1 MLSPE
6 ILASHPATEEID
18 LPTLIEEQDRLA
30 EEAREVLPYSF
41 DECTYSKGYLRQ
53 SIFSCIDCGEK
64 GVCYGCSISCHAG
77 EQLTRC
83 DCPTSSMV
91 PPAEAAEAGP
101 SKSKR
106 HCTLNPPHQQP
117 QLPNE
122 KNRYTK
128 NFAGKFC
135 RCGRDY
141 DPLTETEAMVNCLAC
156 EDWFHESCLNLQ
168 PKREGPLD
176 DDEDEEANCLIPS
189 DTYDALICA
198 DCVRSHSLLSERAG
212 TTGWMVIV
220 PGEKEGEWAVAG
232 RADSATNGS
241 KRALEE
247 THLPG
252 AKKARVEESSA
263 EKPAPVVVTAETD
276 VTVKPANSVPRT
288 GAGDIFLANGIR
300 DRLARELDV
309 GNRRRHP
316 LTPSQEKAI
325 ASLPFP
331 LVDEEIYEPPAD
343 EDEPETLDSVTER
356 VVSSLPRVQ
365 AIEALH
371 GFQAMKWV
379 PMSVLLLTN
388 RRDKLKVMLAGHA
401 QSGQSVSREDIE
413 TFFQDLRQN
422 K

>member
-1 MLSPE
+1 MPPTAFPMLSPE
-6 ILASHPATEEID
+6 ILAHHPASEVVD

-41 DECTYSKGYLRQ
+41 DECTYSKGALRQ

-64 GVCYGCSISCHAG
+64 GVCYGCSISCHA
-77 EQLTRC
+77 EHRLVELWTKRSFRC
-83 DCPTSSMV
+83 DCPTSSMT
-91 PPAEAAEAGP
+91 PAEAGP

-106 HCTLNPPHQQP
+106 HCTLNPPHEQP
-117 QLPNE
+117 QPPNE
-122 KNRYTK
+122 TNRYTK

-141 DPLTETEAMVNCLAC
+141 DPLTETEVMVNCLAC

-168 PKREGPLD
+168 PQREAPLD
-176 DDEDEEANCLIPS
+176 DEEDEEADCLIPS

-198 DCVRSHSLLSERAG
+198 DCVRPHSLLSERAG
-212 TTGWMVIV
+212 TSGWMAIV
-220 PGEKEGEWAVAG
+220 PGEKEGEWTVVG
-232 RADSATNGS
+232 RAESATNGS
-241 KRALEE
+241 KRSLEE
-247 THLPG
+247 TDLPD
-252 AKKARVEESSA
+252 AKRTRVEGSSEQDAVSAAVNA
-263 EKPAPVVVTAETD
+263 EVGATAKPVDST
-276 VTVKPANSVPRT
+276 PATRRK

-300 DRLARELDV
+300 ERLGRELD
-309 GNRRRHP
+309 
-316 LTPSQEKAI
+316 EKAI

-343 EDEPETLDSVTER
+343 EEEPETLDAVTER
-356 VVSSLPRVQ
+356 MVSSLPRVQ

-371 GFQAMKWV
+371 GFHAMK
-379 PMSVLLLTN
+379 
-388 RRDKLKVMLAGHA
+388 DKLKAMLAGHA